1 MWFCCSWIFHVSKQL
16 PVSTFWW
23 QARLLLLAPT
33 FPQPISLSRICVR
46 LHFWLESSQVC
57 EFFGM
62 LVLFLVWFDVITT
75 WEYKMFMIKICW
87 INGWCI
93 WLWAERSRFESGQG
107 SCFHCSQGPK
117 CLAPP
122 PPPPPHPYPYMGERK
137 GSPSI
142 PLLIPP
148 RKGPFSVLPPL
159 LSFSV
164 HFTD

>member
-122 PPPPPHPYPYMGERK
+122 PPPLPTHTHTLEKEKAHLQFLSLFHQERAHFQSSPPY
-137 GSPSI
+137 
-142 PLLIPP
+142 
-148 RKGPFSVLPPL
+148 
-159 LSFSV
+159 
-164 HFTD
+164 